1 MHLSSAHLA
10 PIQQTANQCANR
22 ALPAVSV
29 LRESLHQHSVPLPST
44 QKPQHQ
50 YACLAQQATTV
61 LSAHQHLYRA
71 LRDIIARLRRASVR
85 FARLDSYVWI
95 QASLR
100 SNVVSAHTAPKAKQ
114 SVLPVSQDMSAW
126 QVQQHQSCVV
136 QAPTVGQ
143 QTYHVSYARLA
154 TTVSRVKLHRL
165 SVNQVVIQRLE
176 PKNV

>member
-1 MHLSSAHLA
+1 VHLFSAHLA
-10 PIQQTANQCANR
+10 PIQQTASQCANR

-50 YACLAQQATTV
+50 YACLAQLATTV
-61 LSAHQHLYRA
+61 QSAHQHLYRA
-71 LRDIIARLRRASVR
+71 LLDIIVRLRRASVQ
-85 FARLDSYVWI
+85 FARLDSSVWI
-95 QASLR
+95 QVLLR
-100 SNVVSAHTAPKAKQ
+100 FNVVSAHTAPKVKQ
-114 SVLPVSQDMSAW
+114 FVLPVSQDMSAW

-136 QAPTVGQ
+136 LAPSVDQ

-154 TTVSRVKLHRL
+154 TTASRVKLHRL

-176 PKNV
+176 PLNV